1 MDLATIYQHRRQDAL
16 LYNTK
21 YNRNNN
27 ILNILVFIYCIYLFI
42 ALMCN
47 LNYTYFKPIIFY
59 DTCPII
65 NYIGEYNKFISN
77 IGLIIL
83 VIKFIYL
90 AKDLKQPRPYNERRL
105 KSYY

>member
-42 ALMCN
+42 A
-47 LNYTYFKPIIFY
+47 
-59 DTCPII
+59 
-65 NYIGEYNKFISN
+65 
-77 IGLIIL
+77 
-83 VIKFIYL
+83 
-90 AKDLKQPRPYNERRL
+90 
-105 KSYY
+105 